1 MVFRLN
7 HSTSQLLN
15 SLLRVRL
22 GLGQTD
28 DLAAVFPLTAF
39 LEQLDALETLQDVA
53 FSDNGASSS
62 KTAMLGH
69 KWEMSAQTSAN
80 LSIFKCQIG

>member
-22 GLGQTD
+22 GFGEAD
-28 DLAAVFPLTAF
+28 DLAAVFPLAAF
-39 LEQLDALETLQDVA
+39 LEQLDTLETLQDVA
-53 FSDNGASSS
+53 LSNDRAGSS

-69 KWEMSAQTSAN
+69 IWE
-80 LSIFKCQIG
+80 